1 MFKFTP
7 GDIVRR
13 VTKSRNLNSWDSI
26 IEWWLYKV
34 HSVHNDYVTL
44 EWIVWNIS
52 SDSLVIYE
60 MKVWDYVRR
69 INSDY
74 EEVTVWWIYKI
85 SNILPCDIHIEWS
98 RWAYSKSYFEPV
110 LTTDNDYI
118 TNTPIIKI
126 GDIVQRIYFS
136 SLEVKEWCTYKV
148 YDIDGD
154 GDLSLII
161 DWQPSTYLYAS
172 NWFIVIPN
180 LAIGSVGATG
190 DSNSSNPIIPMS
202 DKTFNDYAIE
212 AFMSDAHNREK
223 ATNTA
228 NVLETLDANLGLV
241 LNEITKIKT
250 VIAWDKIH
258 LVNAMS
264 RCNIETITR
273 LIEENSAVKEFV
285 NRFMEN
291 KLIDL
296 VPSKEKVSVSI
307 ADKFK

>member
-13 VTKSRNLNSWDSI
+13 VTKSRNLNSWNRI
-26 IEWWLYKV
+26 VEWWLYKV

-110 LTTDNDYI
+110 LTTDKELSSTINGIHPDSIIVDDADNY
-118 TNTPIIKI
+118 PI
-126 GDIVQRIYFS
+126 S
-136 SLEVKEWCTYKV
+136 PSLQN
-148 YDIDGD
+148 
-154 GDLSLII
+154 II
-161 DWQPSTYLYAS
+161 DKMVSDNILVS
-172 NWFIVIPN
+172 N
-180 LAIGSVGATG
+180 
-190 DSNSSNPIIPMS
+190 SNPITPMS
-202 DKTFNDYAIE
+202 NKTFNDYAIE
-212 AFMSDAHNREK
+212 AFMSDTHNREE

-228 NVLETLDANLGLV
+228 KVLETLDTNLGLI
-241 LNEITKIKT
+241 LNEIQKIRK
-250 VIAWDKIH
+250 VIVHDKVT
-258 LVNAMS
+258 LTDAMS
-264 RCNIETITR
+264 NCNINIITR
-273 LIEENSAVKEFV
+273 LIEENPAVKEFV
-285 NRFMEN
+285 ERFMEN
-291 KLIDL
+291 KLIDII
-296 VPSKEKVSVSI
+296 PPKEKVSTSI